1 MTKELKHDPNTL
13 CKRFYSQAKWWWGA
27 SLICKLIVIVV
38 GALAIYLSV
47 FSKVVPFFV
56 FTLTVTSEWFAW
68 RSDKDKGV
76 AESLRRKLDF
86 RDSFDLDIPK
96 ADISD
101 ILARTSKSFR
111 SSLPPEGE
119 REPYFASKDG
129 HIPTRA
135 VKNIQESAWW
145 NKHLSEKIGRYTF
158 IVTLLTVVSSIG
170 LLIAS
175 IGTVNNYD
183 TLSNIGR
190 VVTAVLMIVLS
201 LGLIRLTVAY
211 HDYQRKSQRME
222 ERTLE
227 YLKYGCTHDEA
238 MRLYNDFHLDRA
250 SAPLIPDWVYNRN
263 KDHLN
268 EVWKDYRTD

>member
-1 MTKELKHDPNTL
+1 MSKELRHDPVTL
-13 CKRFYSQAKWWWGA
+13 CERFYSQAKWWWGT
-27 SLICKLIVIVV
+27 SLICKFIVIAA
-38 GALAIYLSV
+38 GTLAIYLSL

-56 FTLTVTSEWFAW
+56 FALTVTSEWFAW

-86 RDSFDLDIPK
+86 RDSFEWEVSK

-111 SSLPPEGE
+111 HSLPQEGL
-119 REPYFASKDG
+119 REPWFANSDE

-135 VKNIQESAWW
+135 IKNIQESAWW

-158 IVTLLTVVSSIG
+158 IVTLLTVLGSII

-175 IGTVNNYD
+175 ISTVNNFD
-183 TLSNIGR
+183 TLSSIGR
-190 VVTAVLMIVLS
+190 VVTSVLMIVLS

-222 ERTLE
+222 ERTIE
-227 YLKYGCTHDEA
+227 YLQYGCTDLEA
-238 MRLYNDFHLDRA
+238 IRLYNEFHLDRA
-250 SAPLIPDWVYNRN
+250 SAPLIPDWVYERNR
-263 KDHLN
+263 DHLN